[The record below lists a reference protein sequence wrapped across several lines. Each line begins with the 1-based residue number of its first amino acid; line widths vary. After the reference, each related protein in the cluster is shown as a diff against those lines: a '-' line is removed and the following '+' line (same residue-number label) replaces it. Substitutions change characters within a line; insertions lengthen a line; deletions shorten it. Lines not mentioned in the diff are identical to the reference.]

1 MILISAKNIS
11 DNDNSLIQHVETLM
25 RHLYVSVMSKKNKNV
40 DVLQLA
46 SEVNILYILYSSHHD
61 FFHFFCACSP
71 YCKC

>member
-11 DNDNSLIQHVETLM
+11 DNDNNLIQHVETLM

-46 SEVNILYILYSSHHD
+46 SEVSILYSSYHD
-61 FFHFFCACSP
+61 FFHFLCLQSIL
-71 YCKC
+71 